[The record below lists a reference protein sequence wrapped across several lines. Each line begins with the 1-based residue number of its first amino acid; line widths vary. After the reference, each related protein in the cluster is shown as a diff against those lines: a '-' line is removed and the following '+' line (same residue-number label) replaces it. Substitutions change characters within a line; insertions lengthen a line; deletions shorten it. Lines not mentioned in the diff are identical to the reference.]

1 MKPEHALAMI
11 LVPLATLAAAAAASC
26 FRRVRDLFFLLIVG
40 GSVLVERLDVN
51 FFSEAWYRGTTRGV
65 QISIIEILAAGL
77 LVGCWLGRR
86 EGEDRRRWFWPG
98 SLGLILAF
106 FAYAC
111 VAVVAADHRLYGL
124 FELSRMFAALLVF
137 LAAAAYVRSRREWT
151 LFVAALAAAVAFE
164 SAWAIKQ
171 HFVTHLDRAVASLTH
186 ANSLS
191 MYLCLTVPPLVA
203 FACAGWS
210 RWLRAACGFAA
221 VLGTVG
227 ILLTLS
233 RAGIPIFAAVV
244 VGTILT
250 CISWRLSF
258 GFFAVRFV
266 IVFGLVAVVAA
277 FWPQLEQRY
286 AGMSLEEEYL
296 DPTVDGRGIYL
307 RLGQMIAREHFF
319 GVGLNNW
326 SYYVSLTYG
335 PRLGFRFT
343 NYPYLE
349 SVYGT
354 ADDKLFGDSYLA
366 APAHNLAALTLGE
379 LGIPGLILFTLLW
392 LRWFGMSA
400 AFLPLPRELPMRTIG
415 VGIFFGT
422 LGIFGQSLTE
432 WVYRQTP
439 ILFTFYAML
448 GTLASVA
455 AARREEKAAARQ
467 QVAEAE
473 PLLEAEEL
481 VMEQV

>member
-1 MKPEHALAMI
+1 MKPEHALAMVLI
-11 LVPLATLAAAAAASC
+11 PLATLAAAAAASC
-26 FRRVRDLFFLLIVG
+26 FQRVRDVFFFLIVG
-40 GSVLVERLDVN
+40 ASVLVERLDVN

-65 QISIIEILAAGL
+65 QVSLIEILAAAL
-77 LVGCWLGRR
+77 LLGCWLSRR
-86 EGEDRRRWFWPG
+86 EGERRWFWPG

-106 FAYAC
+106 FAWA
-111 VAVVAADHRLYGL
+111 VVSVVAADHRLYGL

-137 LAAAAYVRSRREWT
+137 LASTAYVRSRREWT
-151 LFVAALAAAVAFE
+151 LLVAALAAAVAFE

-203 FACAGWS
+203 FACSGWS
-210 RWLRAACGFAA
+210 RWLRALCAFAA
-221 VLGTVG
+221 ALGTVG

-233 RAGIPIFAAVV
+233 RAGIPVFTAVV
-244 VGTILT
+244 LGTILT

-258 GFFAVRFV
+258 GFFAIRFALL
-266 IVFGLVAVVAA
+266 FGLVGVAA
-277 FWPQLEQRY
+277 SFWPQLQQRY
-286 AGMSLEEEYL
+286 AGTSLEEEYL

-307 RLGQMIAREHFF
+307 RLGQMIAREHVF

-379 LGIPGLILFTLLW
+379 LGIPGLVLFTLLW
-392 LRWFGMSA
+392 LRWFGMGA
-400 AFLPLPRELPMRTIG
+400 AFLALPREVPMRTVG

-448 GTLASVA
+448 GALASVA
-455 AARREEKAAARQ
+455 AARRETKAAERIAQ
-467 QVAEAE
+467 AE
-473 PLLEAEEL
+473 PASLAIEDEEL
-481 VMEQV
+481 VTQPL